1 MELGVG
7 YLSIVADTRQM
18 PGQLQKALDGG
29 QAQADK
35 AGQGMG
41 SKIAGGLGKTLK
53 VGVVG
58 AGTAAAGV
66 LAASITKGLGRLNA
80 IEQAQ
85 AKLSGLGNSTQAVGQ
100 IMDNALVSVKGTAFG
115 LGDAATVAASAVAA
129 GVKPGK
135 DLERTLKLTGDAATI
150 AGVGM
155 GEMGAIFNK
164 VAASNKIQGD
174 VIAQLNDQGIPI
186 IQLLG
191 AELGKTAEETVKLAS
206 DGKINFETFQNA
218 MEKGLGGASLK
229 AGGTAKGAFDNMNA
243 ALGRLGA
250 TLAGPAFRQAPAA
263 LGGITKWIDELDG
276 KAKPVVAQFESDL
289 KNKYLPALKN
299 FGAGARDA
307 FGEFRNSD
315 LVQASISRLTGVFEQ
330 VSDTA
335 REVGPAVG
343 SIVTSLSQAS
353 AALGVS
359 SWQLFLTTLEA
370 TAKIAD
376 ATIVPVLN
384 TVSSLMEDH
393 PALVVAAVAAWGA
406 FKTVPGIANTLNT
419 AVSNISSTVTRARG
433 SVSDFAGSVRDSMN
447 WARQANPQMSTLG
460 TGMTVLG
467 ANAKAAFGS
476 MKTAASNAWAAM
488 GGLGGVGI
496 AAATTALVAQASSV
510 ASAESA
516 NRALADAVVQGKKAQ
531 GEFATAVGLAN
542 GALDDQA
549 FAAANKSV
557 ESSLSWITELGER
570 GHTSMETLG
579 HAIDNVTGNVF
590 GQNDAWEKDYD
601 RVTAAVESNNALK
614 DVLGDMSL
622 EMSDLGRVVA
632 EGGGQ
637 YDKLIGKLR
646 DVGPEGERVA
656 DILEQQSEQFGNLSE
671 SMERI
676 GPASTSVTSGL
687 TEIAAA
693 AGDGDKKLS
702 GLKLALQGL
711 GILETDA
718 QSALFDAAEAVRDI
732 TEEAAKGVDP
742 VNGFGESLLGLDGK
756 LDPNKSNAKALRDS
770 LTSLGDQFLTLRNS
784 GVDTATAMG
793 QLNPA
798 LESLANQYGLP
809 LEKVRELA
817 RAFGL
822 VPAEVD
828 TILSVQGGDEAW
840 RAITDLKL
848 QMDQLPDD
856 GKPKTVTMQVKDE
869 DARAAIERLGFEVEV
884 VNATTGEVKI
894 TARND
899 LALAAL
905 DRVKQAVAGLDIS
918 VADPT
923 IGADTTAFRVEDQGV
938 RNRLGEIDRSSVAP
952 EIGALIDKFI
962 NGRDVTLAELSKIDL
977 STAEPDVQLL
987 IQQAMSQAK
996 VVNDAI
1002 DQAARRRTAEI
1013 TVSLYES
1020 MSGTGTTGTPRAAVG
1035 QHYGADG
1042 GLYGVGNEGDSLYLA
1057 RKFANG
1063 GLNRLPEEARI
1074 EPGRGAGLVQ
1084 WAEGETGGEAFIPLA
1099 PGKRARSTA
1108 ILADVAERFGLK
1120 LTAYADGGIRSLRE
1134 FVDGRIG
1141 GASRPLTGAPY
1152 VWGGV
1157 NWGDCS
1163 GAMSAIA
1170 RFAVGLA
1177 PFAARFAT
1185 STMAGALA
1193 SMGFSRG
1200 RGGPGDLRFGW
1211 YNGGPYGGHTAGT
1224 LPDGTNVEMGGA
1236 YGGGMVG
1243 GSTGSNSP
1251 EFTDHAYLPIGG
1263 GFDWSDPGGYPSG
1276 GRGRV
1281 TKSGSRKRPEWTDK
1295 QQLDLENAEIEVR
1308 KAEEARTKVEAEL
1321 AKGKKTQT
1329 DLDSAN
1335 KKIELAQQKVVDLQ
1349 KKKDDVASWVEDGPA
1364 PQAPALSRM
1373 FSDAE
1378 IERIDAQLAVDAANE
1393 RRNEVYDDPDSTE
1406 TELAK
1411 ADAELFK
1418 AQKAL
1423 REMGVSTGETASSWS
1438 ELAGEVAKTA
1448 VSGYLSDTLG
1458 VLGIP
1463 DEIPPAMRAW
1473 QMFEKAQAEQNPYL
1487 LEPSADERAAG
1498 AQVTPIDPGM
1508 APLSAILGDSPVLY
1522 DAQRGVAQLGDQIAD
1537 GLNSVGGP
1545 ASEAAVALRAEIEK
1559 FRGAGRYWNGGTV
1572 DGPPGIDQVPAW
1584 LTAKEIVLNTAAAAA
1599 GDNAAIAA
1607 AMNAGTKFLVGG
1619 QKPQRAQPDAG
1630 NDYGAADHSRCVHYH
1645 LYGIGDVDE
1654 ALARIRTEE
1663 KVRGMTHGGSL

>member
-35 AGQGMG
+35 AGQSMG

-243 ALGRLGA
+243 ALGRFGA

-263 LGGITKWIDELDG
+263 LGGITKWIDELDS

-289 KNKYLPALKN
+289 KNKYIPALKN
-299 FGAGARDA
+299 FGAGAKDA

-335 REVGPAVG
+335 REVGPAMG

-353 AALGVS
+353 AALGIS

-376 ATIVPVLN
+376 VTFVPVLN

-460 TGMTVLG
+460 AGMTVLG

-656 DILEQQSEQFGNLSE
+656 DILAQQSEQFGNLSE

-732 TEEAAKGVDP
+732 TEEAEKGVDP

-798 LESLANQYGLP
+798 LESLAKQYGLP
-809 LEKVRELA
+809 LDKVRELA

-840 RAITDLKL
+840 RAVTDLKL

-869 DARAAIERLGFEVEV
+869 DARAAIDRLGFEVEV
-884 VNATTGEVKI
+884 INATTGEVKI

-899 LALAAL
+899 LALVAI
-905 DRVKQAVAGLDIS
+905 DRVQQAVAGLDIS
-918 VADPT
+918 VADPK
-923 IGADTTAFRVEDQGV
+923 IGADTTAFRLEDQGV
-938 RNRLGEIDRSSVAP
+938 RNKLGEIDRSSVAP

-977 STAEPDVQLL
+977 STAEPDVKLL
-987 IQQAMSQAK
+987 IADAIRNANTINSEIQKIPAKKDVVINVVEYTQRQQAFWDSGQ
-996 VVNDAI
+996 VGP
-1002 DQAARRRTAEI
+1002 
-1013 TVSLYES
+1013 VSMLPPGRATGGRLPTTGP
-1020 MSGTGTTGTPRAAVG
+1020 GTGVTDGFLGVNAA
-1035 QHYGADG
+1035 GAPIARVDAGEWVINGRNSEKYNRELAMINAGVFPKLPGFAEG
-1042 GLYGVGNEGDSLYLA
+1042 GRVGNDDLHAL
-1057 RKFANG
+1057 
-1063 GLNRLPEEARI
+1063 
-1074 EPGRGAGLVQ
+1074 
-1084 WAEGETGGEAFIPLA
+1084 
-1099 PGKRARSTA
+1099 
-1108 ILADVAERFGLK
+1108 
-1120 LTAYADGGIRSLRE
+1120 
-1134 FVDGRIG
+1134 VDGRVG
-1141 GASRPLTGAPY
+1141 GASRPLRGAPY

-1185 STMAGALA
+1185 GTMAGALSA
-1193 SMGFSRG
+1193 MGFLSG

-1224 LPDGTNVEMGGA
+1224 FPDGTNVEMGGA

-1263 GFDWSDPGGYPSG
+1263 GFDWSDPGGYAAG

-1281 TKSGSRKRPEWTDK
+1281 SRSGSTRKRPEWTDK

-1308 KAEEARTKVEAEL
+1308 KAEEARSKVEAEV

-1423 REMGVSTGETASSWS
+1423 REMGISTGETASSWS

-1448 VSGYLSDTLG
+1448 VAGYLSDTLG

-1537 GLNSVGGP
+1537 GLNTVGGP

-1619 QKPQRAQPDAG
+1619 QKSQRAQLDAG